1 MLTSYL
7 YTSIYLLGLKTA
19 TAQYLPDSTAATIR
33 EIEHL
38 YLDSANAGFFSA
50 VTPCTNYVNPQG
62 TGPNN
67 NLGRQT
73 AAEWVRT
80 AFHDFVTAN
89 IYTSSG
95 GLDASIGFETTRD
108 ENVGIAFNDALTFF
122 SYFLSN
128 RVSMSDLIAL
138 GVVTAVG
145 NCGGPHIPMR
155 GGRTDATAAGP
166 TGVPR
171 PETDLQTTLTDFSNA
186 GFNEDD
192 TIALTACGHT
202 MGGVHGTT
210 FPQVVGTS
218 AESSSNADGRVPFDE
233 TVGVFDVTVVD
244 EYVHWTGDKG
254 GPLVTTTNKTVQ
266 SDLRL
271 YTSDGNATMD
281 RISQGGAAY
290 FASQCSSLF
299 QRMIETV
306 PSTAALTAPVDP
318 TTTTN
323 LKPYNV
329 YLSVDWNGNMVLQG
343 AFRYVQVAGA
353 AAAPSS
359 LTITLIN
366 RAGTTTTTTVTAPI
380 SSKDTGTGIWGPTHS
395 YTFTLSF
402 PAKVGVSGVS
412 ANGQTFQLQDTMF
425 VVPSLSSISPPPM
438 TFSTT
443 TAMNTVSSFSVN
455 TTVAYLYSGKAPT
468 TLTATYA
475 IPKPQAGTVS
485 PAMDTST
492 TATLNLVGKTG
503 PYAIYSAVTK
513 KSLSQAQ
520 AYSTS
525 VDVAVAGQS
534 AGVVFFKPFNPGA

>member
-7 YTSIYLLGLKTA
+7 YTSMCLLGLQTA
-19 TAQYLPDSTAATIR
+19 TAQYTTDPTAATIR

-38 YLDSANAGFFSA
+38 YLDAANAGFFSA

-89 IYTSSG
+89 IYTESG

-108 ENVGIAFNDALTFF
+108 ENVGVAFNDALTFF
-122 SYFLSN
+122 SYFINN

-155 GGRTDATAAGP
+155 GNRIDATVAGP
-166 TGVPR
+166 SGVPK
-171 PETDLQTTLTDFSNA
+171 PETDLQTTLVDFSNA

-202 MGGVHGTT
+202 MGGVHGST
-210 FPQVVGTS
+210 FPQAVGTS
-218 AESSSNADGRVPFDE
+218 AESSTNADGRVPFDE
-233 TVGVFDVTVVD
+233 TVGVFDITVVD
-244 EYVHWTGDKG
+244 DYVHWTGDKG
-254 GPLVTTTNKTVQ
+254 GPLVTTANKTVQ

-271 YTSDGNATMD
+271 YTADRNATMN

-306 PSTAALTAPVDP
+306 PGTKLTTPVDP
-318 TTTTN
+318 TATTN

-329 YLSVDWNGNMVLQG
+329 YLAVDWKGNMVLSG

-353 AAAPSS
+353 GPAPST
-359 LTITLIN
+359 LTITLID
-366 RAGTTTTTTVTAPI
+366 RAGKTTTTTATAKI
-380 SSKDTGTGIWGPTHS
+380 SSADTGTAIWGPTHS

-402 PAKVGVSGVS
+402 PATVGVSGLSVS
-412 ANGQTFQLQDTMF
+412 GQTFAFQDTMF
-425 VVPSLSSISPPPM
+425 VNAGLSHVSPAPM
-438 TFSTT
+438 QFSTT
-443 TAMNTVSSFSVN
+443 TAMNTVTAFSVN
-455 TTVAYLYSGKAPT
+455 TTVAYLYTGTAPT
-468 TLTATYA
+468 SLTATYA
-475 IPKPQAGTVS
+475 IPMPQTGTVS

-492 TATLNLVGKTG
+492 TATLALVGKTG
-503 PYAIYSAVTK
+503 PYAIYSAITK
-513 KSLSQAQ
+513 KSLSAKQ
-520 AYSTS
+520 AYGTS

-534 AGVVFFKPFNPGA
+534 AGVVFFKPFNAGA